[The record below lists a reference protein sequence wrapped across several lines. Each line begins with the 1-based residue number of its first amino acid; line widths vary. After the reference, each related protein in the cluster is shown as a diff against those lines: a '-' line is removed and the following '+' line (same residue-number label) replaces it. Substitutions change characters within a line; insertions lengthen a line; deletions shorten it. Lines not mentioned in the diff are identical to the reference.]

1 MEENDQHDQSLDEFR
16 SQWRNELTRR
26 KGQNDGDE
34 GEESSESMATRL
46 FLSAVELERELCWV
60 LRE

>member
-16 SQWRNELTRR
+16 SQWRNELMRR

-34 GEESSESMATRL
+34 DEESSESMATRL
-46 FLSAVELERELCWV
+46 FLSAVELERELRLV
-60 LRE
+60 